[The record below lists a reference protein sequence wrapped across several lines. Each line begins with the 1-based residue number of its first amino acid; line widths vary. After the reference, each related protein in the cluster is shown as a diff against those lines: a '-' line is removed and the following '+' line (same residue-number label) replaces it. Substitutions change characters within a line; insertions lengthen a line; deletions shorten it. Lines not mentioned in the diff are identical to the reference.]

1 MGIVSVKVEG
11 AEAIK
16 AVFDELGYD
25 LRPSEMKGI
34 LKGAAR
40 EVVKAAR
47 GHVPF
52 KGDIQRY
59 AKRDIGIVKK
69 RDTDKSAVFVGMMF
83 KRYDINDQVQ
93 PVAPIVQHMTEG
105 FKQNPRKQKS
115 SAAHRTGKVKARSN
129 DDFIQ
134 QGFNSSLAQQV
145 EAIDKGV
152 EKKIKRLQAKLR

>member
-1 MGIVSVKVEG
+1 MSIATVKVEG

-16 AVFDELGYD
+16 AIFDELGYD

-47 GHVPF
+47 NHVPF

-69 RDTDKSAVFVGMMF
+69 RDNDKSAVFVGMMF

-93 PVAPIVQHMTEG
+93 AVAPIVQHMTEG
-105 FKQNPRKQKS
+105 FKQRTRRQKS
-115 SAAHRTGKVKARSN
+115 VAAHGTGKVKVRSN
-129 DDFIQ
+129 EDFIE
-134 QGFNSSLAQQV
+134 QGFNSSLPHQMA
-145 EAIDKGV
+145 AIDKGV
-152 EKKIKRLQAKLR
+152 ERKIKRLQAKLR

>member
-1 MGIVSVKVEG
+1 MGIATVKVEG

-25 LRPSEMKGI
+25 LRPSEMKTI

-40 EVVKAAR
+40 EVVKSAR
-47 GHVPF
+47 GFVPF
-52 KGDIQRY
+52 SGELQRY

-93 PVAPIVQHMTEG
+93 PVAPIIQHMTEG
-105 FKQNPRKQKS
+105 FKQNTRRQRSVS
-115 SAAHRTGKVKARSN
+115 SHATGKVKVRNN
-129 DDFIQ
+129 DDFIA
-134 QGFNSSLAQQV
+134 QGFNASMPQQIA
-145 EAIDKGV
+145 AIDKQV
-152 EKKIKRLQAKLR
+152 ERKIKRLQAKLK